1 MNLLQIFIP
10 ENFSPVEQSR
20 CPWVLREAAGRVLRS
35 GESAPHEMPKADAVQ
50 VVAPAA
56 KVLLTSVRV
65 PTRNRQK
72 MLKLLPFAVEEKLMY
87 DPETIHVAAG
97 LRQASDDVPVAVI
110 DRRWMESVMGA
121 LQQAG
126 LRPRVMWPEPLLPKP
141 HAGAWTVVWDGS
153 AGFIKTGEFAG
164 VSMDGGSAEAPPLAL
179 VLAVQEAKQ
188 AGRAPKRVSLRLSG
202 GAQAPDVEQ
211 WAARLEVPVSQDK
224 AWDWAAEACQSAP
237 AINLLQGEF
246 APAGLSA
253 DWLPRLKPALI
264 LGGLI
269 VALQL
274 GGGAVDWAFLS
285 YEKHKLQADMEKS
298 FRQAFPEAKTVVDAS
313 LQMRRNLADLRHAAG
328 QPDSSDLL
336 PLLAKAAPV
345 LAGVANIQYM
355 QYERG
360 MLKLELRLQSGSVAD
375 LRGRLGITGLNAE
388 FDNPAAKAGAAVKLI
403 LTEGRG

>member
-1 MNLLQIFIP
+1 MSLLQIFIP
-10 ENFSPVEQSR
+10 ENFSPAEQSR
-20 CPWVLREAAGRVLRS
+20 CSWVLREAAGRVLRS
-35 GESAPHEMPKADAVQ
+35 GESAPHEMPKADTVQ

-56 KVLLTSVRV
+56 KVLLTNVSV

-97 LRQASDDVPVAVI
+97 LRQANGDVPVAVI
-110 DRRWMESVMGA
+110 DRRWMESVMDA

-126 LRPRVMWPEPLLPKP
+126 LRPRVMWPETLLPKVQ
-141 HAGAWTVVWDGS
+141 AGTWIVMWGGNS
-153 AGFIKTGEFAG
+153 GFIKKGEFSG
-164 VSMDGGSAEAPPLAL
+164 MSLDGGSAEAPPLAL

-188 AGRAPKRVSLRLSG
+188 AGQAPKRVSLRLSD

-211 WAARLEVPVSQDK
+211 WAAQLEVPVFQDK
-224 AWDWAAEACQSAP
+224 AWDWAAEASQSAP

-246 APAGLSA
+246 APAGFSA
-253 DWLPRLKPALI
+253 GWLPRLKPGLI
-264 LGGLI
+264 FGGLI

-274 GGGAVDWAFLS
+274 GGGLVDWAFLS

-298 FRQAFPEAKTVVDAS
+298 FRQVFPEAKTVVDAS

-328 QPDSSDLL
+328 QPDSSDFL
-336 PLLAKAAPV
+336 PLLAKSAPV
-345 LAGVANIQYM
+345 LAGAANIQSM

-360 MLKLELRLQSGSVAD
+360 MLKLELRLQSGSAAD
-375 LRGRLGITGLNAE
+375 LRGRLGIAGLSAE
-388 FDNPAAKAGAAVKLI
+388 FDNPASKAGAVVKLM

>member
-1 MNLLQIFIP
+1 MSLLQIFIP
-10 ENFSPVEQSR
+10 ENFSPDEQSR
-20 CPWVLREAAGRVLRS
+20 CHWVLREAAGRVLRS
-35 GESAPHEMPKADAVQ
+35 GDSAPHEMPKADTVQ

-56 KVLLTSVRV
+56 KVLLTNVRM

-97 LRQASDDVPVAVI
+97 LRQAGDDVPVAVI
-110 DRRWMESVMGA
+110 DRRWMGSVMGA

-126 LRPRVMWPEPLLPKP
+126 LKPRVMWPEPLLPKP
-141 HAGAWTVVWDGS
+141 QAGAWTVVWDGS
-153 AGFIKTGEFAG
+153 AGFIQTGEFSG
-164 VSMDGGSAEAPPLAL
+164 VPMDGGGAEVPPLAL
-179 VLAVQEAKQ
+179 ALAVQEAKQ
-188 AGRAPKRVSLRLSG
+188 AGRAPKRISLRLSG

-211 WAARLEVPVSQDK
+211 WAAQLGMAVSQDK
-224 AWDWAAEACQSAP
+224 AWDWAAEAFRSAP

-246 APAGLSA
+246 APAGFSV

-274 GGGAVDWAFLS
+274 GGGAVDWALLS

-298 FRQAFPEAKTVVDAS
+298 FRQAFPEAKTIVDAS

-328 QPDSSDLL
+328 QPDSGDFL

-345 LAGVANIQYM
+345 LAGVANIQSM

-360 MLKLELRLQSGSVAD
+360 TLRLELRLQSGSVAD
-375 LRGRLGITGLNAE
+375 MRGRLGVAGLHVE
-388 FDNPAAKAGAAVKLI
+388 FDNPAAKAGAVVKLM

>member
-1 MNLLQIFIP
+1 MSLLQIFIP
-10 ENFSPVEQSR
+10 ESFSPAEQPR
-20 CPWVLREAAGRVLRS
+20 CPWVLRETAGRVLRS
-35 GESAPHEMPKADAVQ
+35 GDSAPHEMPKADAVQ
-50 VVAPAA
+50 VVTPAA
-56 KVLLTSVRV
+56 KVLLTNVRV

-97 LRQASDDVPVAVI
+97 SRQAGDDVPVAVI

-121 LQQAG
+121 LEQTG
-126 LRPRVMWPEPLLPKP
+126 LKPGAMWPETLLPKSQ
-141 HAGAWTVVWDGS
+141 AGAWTVVWDGS
-153 AGFIKTGEFAG
+153 AGFIKTGEFSG
-164 VSMDGGSAEAPPLAL
+164 VPVDGGGTEAPPLAL
-179 VLAVQEAKQ
+179 ELAVQEAKQ
-188 AGRAPKRVSLRLSG
+188 AGRAPKRISLRLSA
-202 GAQAPDVEQ
+202 GAQAPDIEQ
-211 WAARLEVPVSQDK
+211 WSVQLAVPVTLDK

-246 APAGLSA
+246 APAGFSA

-274 GGGAVDWAFLS
+274 GGGAMDWALLS

-298 FRQAFPEAKTVVDAS
+298 FRQAFPEAKSVVDAS

-328 QPDSSDLL
+328 QPDSSDFL

-345 LAGVANIQYM
+345 LAGVANIQSI

-360 MLKLELRLQSGSVAD
+360 TLRLELRLQSGAVAD
-375 LRGRLGITGLNAE
+375 LRGRLGVAGLHAE
-388 FDNPAAKAGAAVKLI
+388 FDNPAAKAGALVKLM

>member
-1 MNLLQIFIP
+1 MSLLQIFIS
-10 ENFSPVEQSR
+10 ENFSPVEQPR

-35 GESAPHEMPKADAVQ
+35 GDSAPHEMPKADTVQ

-56 KVLLTSVRV
+56 KVLLTNVRV

-72 MLKLLPFAVEEKLMY
+72 MLKLLPFAVEEKLLY

-97 LRQASDDVPVAVI
+97 LRQTSDDVPVAVI

-126 LRPRVMWPEPLLPKP
+126 LKPRAMWPEPLLPKSQ
-141 HAGAWTVVWDGS
+141 AGAWTVVLDGS
-153 AGFIKTGEFAG
+153 AGFIKTGEFSG
-164 VSMDGGSAEAPPLAL
+164 VPVDSGGAEIPPLAL

-188 AGRAPKRVSLRLSG
+188 AGHAPKRISLRLSG
-202 GAQAPDVEQ
+202 GTQAPDVEQ
-211 WAARLEVPVSQDK
+211 WSVQLAVPVTLDK
-224 AWDWAAEACQSAP
+224 AWDWAEEACQSAP

-246 APAGLSA
+246 APAGFSA

-269 VALQL
+269 IALQL
-274 GGGAVDWAFLS
+274 GGGAVDWALLS
-285 YEKHKLQADMEKS
+285 YEKHQLQADMEKS

-313 LQMRRNLADLRHAAG
+313 LQMRRNLADLHHAAG
-328 QPDSSDLL
+328 QLDSSDFL

-345 LAGVANIQYM
+345 LAGVANIQSM

-360 MLKLELRLQSGSVAD
+360 TLRLELRLQSGSVAD
-375 LRGRLGITGLNAE
+375 LRGRLGVAGLYAE
-388 FDNPAAKAGAAVKLI
+388 FDNPAAKAGAPVKLM